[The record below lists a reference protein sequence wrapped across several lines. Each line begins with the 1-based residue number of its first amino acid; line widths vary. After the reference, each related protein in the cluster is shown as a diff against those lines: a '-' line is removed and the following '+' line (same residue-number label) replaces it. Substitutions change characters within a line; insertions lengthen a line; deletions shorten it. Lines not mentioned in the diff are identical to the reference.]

1 MRRKRCP
8 LPPEDSPKPDVSS
21 LVDVSFLLLLF
32 FLVTATIEKKEQ
44 ELTTVIPA
52 TAGTPVPP
60 IQTVRVEIDK
70 MGVVRIGEPGFLDVV
85 SESPED
91 RELSLLGR
99 RLGAIR
105 EVTGG
110 QSTFQLD
117 VSNEVSHQRFTDVI
131 NCFAEYGMKKFEILA
146 LVHL

>member
-70 MGVVRIGEPGFLDVV
+70 MGV
-85 SESPED
+85 ESPD
-91 RELSLLGR
+91 FWMSSPNRPK
-99 RLGAIR
+99 
-105 EVTGG
+105 TGNYP
-110 QSTFQLD
+110 F
-117 VSNEVSHQRFTDVI
+117 
-131 NCFAEYGMKKFEILA
+131 
-146 LVHL
+146 